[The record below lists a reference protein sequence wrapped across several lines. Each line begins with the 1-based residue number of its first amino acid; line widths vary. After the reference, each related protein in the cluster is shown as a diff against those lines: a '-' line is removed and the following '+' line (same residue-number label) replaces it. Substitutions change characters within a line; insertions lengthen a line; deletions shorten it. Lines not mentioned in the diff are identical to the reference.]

1 MEIKINKLHLKN
13 FKGVRDKEYVFGGG
27 NARIEGPNGS
37 GKSTVFDAFTWLL
50 FGKDHKGQ
58 STENFELKTI
68 DPATGKCTPRDEH
81 WVEAELLVDGRP
93 ITLKRVWLENWVKPT
108 GETEEVMRGHTTKFI
123 IDGVDVG
130 TKKAYDTTVTGWMDE
145 DMFKMLTYPHYFIDE
160 NYTPWKNRRK
170 ALMDLVKD
178 VPELA
183 KVQTEF
189 ADVIDALYGRTV
201 EEYRKR
207 LTTERNAN
215 KRDLETTNNK
225 ISGIRETIPEE
236 VSEAEI
242 LQKRAD
248 LTANHDKMVAELK
261 EQIRKI
267 DLAIAGGD
275 GSDAKRKADN
285 DAIWA
290 EITRVQLQ
298 MSNSINEARNAA
310 IGANKAQETALFE
323 AKAYLNTAE
332 ASCKS
337 MKNTVENLQTT
348 IDANI
353 EERGICA
360 ENLRELGKKYEE
372 EKAKA
377 FEYTAETTCP
387 YCGQE
392 IPAASIE
399 EAKEKARQ
407 HFMAERK
414 DAMDDIIGRAQRI
427 QTRAKDLD
435 AANDS
440 LKDRLEKA
448 KADYEKAYADSLK
461 WTSEVERLTAKP
473 LVNLT
478 EVENEVRNRPEF
490 RALAREEQD
499 LRVKANNTAAN
510 PDGKDELMQEKAG
523 LERTISAAGTDLA
536 LALQPL
542 QEALARNAVR
552 RDQLA
557 AVARLEQEARC
568 FADAVAKSERMEAR
582 AAEYVKAQ
590 IESVETAL
598 SGLFHVARWKM
609 FDTTLDGGIV
619 EMCEVMS
626 PDGVPYKSMNDAMK
640 ILCGLDVIRAFS
652 ERYGHR
658 APIFIDN
665 AEGILCSSFDTEAQV
680 IRLVVKDLPEITLTK
695 E

>member
-1 MEIKINKLHLKN
+1 MEIRINKIRLNN
-13 FKGVRDKEYVFGGG
+13 FKGARNAEYTFGGR
-27 NARIEGPNGS
+27 NASIEGPNGS

-68 DPATGKCTPRDEH
+68 DPATGKCTPREEH
-81 WVEAELLVDGRP
+81 WVEAELVVDGRP
-93 ITLKRVWLENWVKPT
+93 ITLKRVWLEKWVKPT
-108 GETEEVMRGHTTKFI
+108 GETEEVMQGHTSSFL

-145 DMFKMLTYPHYFIDE
+145 DMFKMLTNPHYFIDE

-178 VPELA
+178 VPELE
-183 KVQTEF
+183 KVQKEF

-225 ISGIRETIPEE
+225 ISGIRETLPEE
-236 VSEAEI
+236 VSEAQIKVDMEA
-242 LQKRAD
+242 LKVA
-248 LTANHDKMVAELK
+248 HDAKVSDIK
-261 EQIRKI
+261 DQIRKI

-285 DAIWA
+285 EAVWA

-298 MSNSINEARNAA
+298 MSNSLSEARNAA
-310 IGANKAQETALFE
+310 IEANKAQEQALFE
-323 AKAYLNTAE
+323 AKAYLNTAR
-332 ASCKS
+332 ANCKT
-337 MKNTVENLQTT
+337 MELTVQNLQTT
-348 IDANI
+348 ICANND
-353 EERGICA
+353 ERSIRA
-360 ENLRELGKKYEE
+360 DDLKELGKRYEA

-377 FEYTAETTCP
+377 FDYTAETTCP

-392 IPAASIE
+392 IPAASVE
-399 EAKEKARQ
+399 EARAKALE
-407 HFMAERK
+407 HFKKERK
-414 DAMDDIIGRAQRI
+414 DALEDIISSANKIRAKV
-427 QTRAKDLD
+427 KDLD

-440 LKDRLEKA
+440 LKDRLESA
-448 KADYEKAYADSLK
+448 KADYEKAYADYLK
-461 WTSEVERLTAKP
+461 WTSEVERLTAQP
-473 LVNLT
+473 LVDLGN
-478 EVENEVRNRPEF
+478 VEYEVRNRPEF
-490 RALAREEQD
+490 RALAKEEQD
-499 LRVKANNTAAN
+499 LRVKASNTAAKT
-510 PDGKDELMQEKAG
+510 DGKEELMQEKAE
-523 LERTISAAGTDLA
+523 LERAISAADTDLT
-536 LALQPL
+536 LSLQPL
-542 QEALARNAVR
+542 QESLGRNAVR
-552 RDQLA
+552 KDQLA
-557 AVARLEQEARC
+557 AITRLEQEARS
-568 FADAVAKSERMEAR
+568 FADAVAKAERMEAR

-590 IESVETAL
+590 IESVDAAI
-598 SGLFHVARWKM
+598 SGLFKVARWKM
-609 FDTTLDGGIV
+609 FDSTLDGGIV

-652 ERYGHR
+652 ERYGRR

-665 AEGILCSSFDTEAQV
+665 AESITQETFDTQAQV
-680 IRLVVKDLPEITLTK
+680 IRLVVKDIPALTLTT